1 MDSRSDMAL
10 FNHYYRNK
18 LRLSLTYTIF
28 HGYFNNVRAILDSS
42 TNEDY
47 IDVNETDEWWLDNES
62 FRRKSAVHGTKK
74 PESNM
79 PIILPLVRN
88 NTVSKLFKSPL
99 SEQTNS
105 NKKPKTG
112 RTALQLCSLVEDDTW
127 SYGIAQMLIEKGAS
141 LDVADPNGHNA
152 LMYACIYQRA
162 KLLQLFIDVSGDY
175 ALLRRDRQGNTVF
188 HLASLSENE
197 FNCEIVHA
205 AYLKYK
211 NDPMRILVKNKMGH
225 TPYQLCKLNSHENC
239 LKNFYSSLKK
249 SNELADESYF
259 TKQSGHQVNFKPL
272 SATSRNKAAGKY
284 SNQTQDNSDTNFT
297 NRESNY
303 MDSKTSLV
311 APVKS
316 DDTPSDY
323 SLLTKGISIKVN
335 LQEVYMNILS
345 REPLIKHNSFYT
357 SENIEE
363 KYANNNVKSVDDYK
377 QQLEVKSHKA
387 NENWRSKMQLVFDSM
402 ELQKSKSY
410 RPTNLNMANNLF
422 DKVSSGFLP
431 GNLAGTMYKQK
442 SNLSDKS
449 AASRRDSV
457 SNSARR
463 LPSQMQSQAQPQA
476 QSRRTSVIT

>member
-1 MDSRSDMAL
+1 MTNSRSDMAL

-28 HGYFNNVRAILDSS
+28 YGYFNNVRAILDSS
-42 TNEDY
+42 TDEDY

-62 FRRKSAVHGTKK
+62 FRRKSAVHGTLK

-79 PIILPLVRN
+79 PIVLPLVRN

-105 NKKPKTG
+105 NKKAKAG

-141 LDVADPNGHNA
+141 LDAADPNGHNA
-152 LMYACIYQRA
+152 LMYACIYERA
-162 KLLQLFIDVSGDY
+162 KLLQLFLDVSGDY

-197 FNCEIVHA
+197 FNCEILHA

-225 TPYQLCKLNSHENC
+225 TPYQLCKLNAHENC
-239 LKNFYSSLKK
+239 LKNFYASMQRA
-249 SNELADESYF
+249 NELVDESYF
-259 TKQSGHQVNFKPL
+259 TKQSGHQVNFKSL
-272 SATSRNKAAGKY
+272 SATTSRHK
-284 SNQTQDNSDTNFT
+284 QDNSDTNLT
-297 NRESNY
+297 HGESNY
-303 MDSKTSLV
+303 LDSKTSLV

-316 DDTPSDY
+316 EDTPSDY

-335 LQEVYMNILS
+335 LQEVYRNILL

-357 SENIEE
+357 SDNIEE
-363 KYANNNVKSVDDYK
+363 NYATNVKSVDDYK
-377 QQLEVKSHKA
+377 QQLDVKSHKA
-387 NENWRSKMQLVFDSM
+387 NENWRCKMQLVFDSM

-410 RPTNLNMANNLF
+410 RPTNLNMATNLF

-431 GNLAGTMYKQK
+431 GNLAGTLYKQK

-457 SNSARR
+457 SNSARK
-463 LPSQMQSQAQPQA
+463 LPSQMQPQAQSQA